1 MPNEEVTP
9 FKTDALMPDEHGL
22 AKGLVRIHLV
32 ISRGV
37 GVARQRSHAYASG
50 EPAEPSVTAGFAEYL
65 RALVSVLHGHHT
77 AEDEVTFPALRDRF
91 PDAPWDL
98 LLEEHRAVVP
108 VLADLEG
115 HAARIRQQPSPDT
128 WASAAET
135 LDRLAALWA
144 THYQREEAY
153 FTVPVL
159 ARLVPQDEQAGL
171 VAKMAAH
178 SQQHTGPDYLVV
190 PFLLY
195 NLDGDERRRMTA
207 LFPPV
212 VTEQLVPIVWQEK
225 WSAMKPFLLAQD

>member
-1 MPNEEVTP
+1 MPDEGVKP
-9 FKTDALMPDEHGL
+9 FKTDLSPDTERHGL
-22 AKGLVRIHLV
+22 AKGLNRIHLV

-37 GVARQRSHAYASG
+37 AVARRQSHAYASG
-50 EPAEPSVTAGFAEYL
+50 EAAEPSVAAGFADYL

-77 AEDEVTFPALRDRF
+77 VEDEVAFPALRDRF

-98 LLEEHRAVVP
+98 LVEEHRAVAP

-115 HAARIRQQPSPDT
+115 HAERIRQQPSPDT

-135 LDRLAALWA
+135 LDRLAALWDP
-144 THYQREEAY
+144 HYQREEAY

-159 ARLVPQDEQAGL
+159 ARVVPHDEQAGL

-195 NLDGDERRRMTA
+195 NLDGDERRAMSA

-212 VTEQLVPIVWQEK
+212 VTEQLVPVVWQEK
-225 WSAMKPFLLAQD
+225 WSPMKPFLLG